1 MEKVSVCRKK
11 ITLTP
16 FLKRRT
22 QALLFA
28 CARTQGPGP
37 RRDEISS
44 LIRRGVDLEY
54 LRLLAVDH
62 HVSSLVYNALKFYTP
77 SSDPEKRAVKG
88 LRVSCLTHSTVNTFY
103 KKELMKIL
111 ASFAAREIPVI
122 PLKGI
127 LLSEYLYGDVESRD
141 RSVDLDLL
149 VREDSVAR
157 ARSALEELGYIFRP
171 DGEIEE
177 YMWSYNFI
185 KPGMPPID
193 LHWDITMMVRS
204 HERIDSLWRLARP
217 ADLSG
222 VKYYYFKPEELLL
235 YLSAHLVNSG
245 AFRQLRH
252 IRDIEH
258 LIEKYGN
265 EIDWNSVARK
275 AREWRLSGSL
285 YAALVL
291 IRQSSG
297 SIFSVEILRE
307 LKISLPKRLF
317 IRFFADK
324 KVVVARP
331 FRRRFLDAFL
341 SYTFFEI
348 VEAASLK
355 DYLRIFKRIFLP
367 PRETIGEGG
376 YCLRIFKG
384 AVKLVGRII
393 P

>member
-204 HERIDSLWRLARP
+204 HERIDS
-217 ADLSG
+217 
-222 VKYYYFKPEELLL
+222 
-235 YLSAHLVNSG
+235 
-245 AFRQLRH
+245 
-252 IRDIEH
+252 
-258 LIEKYGN
+258 
-265 EIDWNSVARK
+265 
-275 AREWRLSGSL
+275 
-285 YAALVL
+285 
-291 IRQSSG
+291 
-297 SIFSVEILRE
+297 
-307 LKISLPKRLF
+307 
-317 IRFFADK
+317 
-324 KVVVARP
+324 
-331 FRRRFLDAFL
+331 
-341 SYTFFEI
+341 
-348 VEAASLK
+348 
-355 DYLRIFKRIFLP
+355 
-367 PRETIGEGG
+367 
-376 YCLRIFKG
+376 
-384 AVKLVGRII
+384 
-393 P
+393 